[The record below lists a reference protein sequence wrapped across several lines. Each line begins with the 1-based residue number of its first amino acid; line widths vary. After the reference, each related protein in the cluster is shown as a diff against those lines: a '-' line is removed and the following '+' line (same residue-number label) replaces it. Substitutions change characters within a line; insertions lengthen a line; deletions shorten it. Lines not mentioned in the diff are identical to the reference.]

1 MQKIIIQNHS
11 DADQRL
17 DKFLKKFLPNA
28 PLGAIY
34 KMLRTGKIKVNEKKK
49 EQIYR
54 LAENDEILIFLTDEE
69 IQNFQKISETPKKN
83 IKKPRLEIL
92 YQDEDLM
99 IVNKPA
105 GINVHP

>member
-34 KMLRTGKIKVNEKKK
+34 KMLRTGKIKVNDKKK
-49 EQIYR
+49 EQTYR
-54 LAENDEILIFLTDEE
+54 LAENDEILIFLNDEE
-69 IQNFQKISETPKKN
+69 LEKFQKIYQNKLV
-83 IKKPRLEIL
+83 IKKGLEF
-92 YQDEDLM
+92 
-99 IVNKPA
+99 
-105 GINVHP
+105 GIQTHTIPQFQKLFDNGN